1 MIFLRR
7 VTILLLCGLVAAP
20 ALAQTCPDPQALGTS
35 RVLEINPAGGL
46 KVGLKSYP
54 QTLALQRGEVVLT
67 FDDGPLPATTGPI
80 LKALREECV
89 RATFFLVGHNAQT
102 QGPLLRRALADGHTL
117 AHHTMTHPHVTLRGL
132 PPDRALEEITAG
144 FQADDK
150 AAYGQASS
158 TPRVP
163 FFRYPGFADTP
174 HLNNW
179 AADHGVAIFGA
190 DLWASDWQE
199 MSPQQTMELLL
210 QRLDVL
216 GKGIILL
223 HDTRPQTAK
232 MVPALLRA
240 LKAKGYR
247 IVHIVPGAQ
256 VAPLETA
263 SAGWRSET
271 EANIAQ
277 VNKRQCAQ
285 RSSGQRPMPA
295 AH

>member
-1 MIFLRR
+1 
-7 VTILLLCGLVAAP
+7 
-20 ALAQTCPDPQALGTS
+20 
-35 RVLEINPAGGL
+35 
-46 KVGLKSYP
+46 
-54 QTLALQRGEVVLT
+54 
-67 FDDGPLPATTGPI
+67 
-80 LKALREECV
+80 
-89 RATFFLVGHNAQT
+89 
-102 QGPLLRRALADGHTL
+102 
-117 AHHTMTHPHVTLRGL
+117 
-132 PPDRALEEITAG
+132 
-144 FQADDK
+144 
-150 AAYGQASS
+150 
-158 TPRVP
+158 VP

-199 MSPQQTMELLL
+199 MSPQQTMDLLL
-210 QRLDVL
+210 QRLDML

-232 MVPALLRA
+232 MVPALLKA

-277 VNKRQCAQ
+277 VNKRQGAQ